1 MTEMDITYIFIR
13 YISVTIRRQAN
24 TFFSKHNRTIYYE
37 NEDLI
42 ENEKGGYCVDLEN
55 ESFNIYINKIL
66 ELDLSRSMAAFN
78 YNKVSNY
85 SIKKVNL
92 KMREIYERNE

>member
-1 MTEMDITYIFIR
+1 MEAMACGLPCVVSKIR
-13 YISVTIRRQAN
+13 G
-24 TFFSKHNRTIYYE
+24 

-55 ESFNIYINKIL
+55 EKFNIYINKIL
-66 ELDLSRSMAAFN
+66 ELGLSKSMSAFN

>member
-1 MTEMDITYIFIR
+1 M
-13 YISVTIRRQAN
+13 
-24 TFFSKHNRTIYYE
+24 
-37 NEDLI
+37 
-42 ENEKGGYCVDLEN
+42 DLEN
-55 ESFNIYINKIL
+55 EKFNIYINKIL
-66 ELDLSRSMAAFN
+66 ELGLLNPCLLN

>member
-1 MTEMDITYIFIR
+1 M
-13 YISVTIRRQAN
+13 
-24 TFFSKHNRTIYYE
+24 
-37 NEDLI
+37 
-42 ENEKGGYCVDLEN
+42 DLEN
-55 ESFNIYINKIL
+55 EKFNIYINKIL
-66 ELDLSRSMAAFN
+66 ELGLSKSMSAFN